1 MMVSYIVAYMCFVRL
16 IDGEKT
22 KKTGNWA
29 QLWPWRAISWRRP
42 AEVQPVPGAAAAGGA
57 AGAAAAGGGAV
68 GAADAI
74 QAGRGG
80 WVPCAADAIPAAA
93 GVGWLVVLT

>member
-57 AGAAAAGGGAV
+57 A
-68 GAADAI
+68 DAI